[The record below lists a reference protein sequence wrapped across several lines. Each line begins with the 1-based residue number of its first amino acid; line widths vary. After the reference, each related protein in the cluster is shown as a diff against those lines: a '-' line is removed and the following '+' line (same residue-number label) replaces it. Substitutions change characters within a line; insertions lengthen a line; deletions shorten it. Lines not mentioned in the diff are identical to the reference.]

1 MTEPVWLKRLREDDA
16 LTARFKLRWLD
27 EGSRAGVRDL
37 ARQSWVG
44 RFAAEME
51 ALGLERIE
59 RAVPV
64 AVGLPRARRLSGI
77 DDAAL
82 LWFDA
87 ADGGLHAGFTAAFP
101 PALWAPLGTSAAS
114 ITEALAPYA
123 VVEPPRVPELPRV
136 VRSLKDAAPEH
147 REAIEQVCEHYDRWL
162 DDATWAN
169 AHDDDPWP
177 DYAPARN
184 ALQRTVQ
191 LREAGQEVPSRTP
204 SRGYRTLFSQSALTV
219 EYHPLSVVFVARYAP
234 APSGLNR
241 DAWVSLFGPS
251 LPSDVP
257 LDLAA
262 SLLRSGNLLVADLS
276 DQGPWQPWQTLG
288 RCALEPGE
296 PLSGEE
302 LRARFLAADTDGDA
316 RVMLLQLALHYEQS
330 WVLFDLALAAPDL
343 CREPAYEPYFRKLL
357 PASFFD
363 VA

>member
-16 LTARFKLRWLD
+16 LTARFQLRWLD

-51 ALGLERIE
+51 ARGLERIE

-64 AVGLPRARRLSGI
+64 AIGSRARVGSRAPKTPRCSGS
-77 DDAAL
+77 
-82 LWFDA
+82 
-87 ADGGLHAGFTAAFP
+87 TP
-101 PALWAPLGTSAAS
+101 P
-114 ITEALAPYA
+114 TEASTRASPPGSRLRCGRRSAPA
-123 VVEPPRVPELPRV
+123 PRRSPRRSRPTPSSSLRACRSPRV

-147 REAIEQVCEHYDRWL
+147 REVIEQVCEHYDRWL

-191 LREAGQEVPSRTP
+191 LREAGQEIASRTP
-204 SRGYRTLFSQSALTV
+204 SRGYRTLFSQSALTI

-234 APSGLNR
+234 APSGLSR
-241 DAWVSLFGPS
+241 DAWASLFGPS
-251 LPSDVP
+251 LPTDMP

-262 SLLRSGNLLVADLS
+262 SLLRSGNLLVTDLS

-296 PLSGEE
+296 PLSGDD

-316 RVMLLQLALHYEQS
+316 RVMLLQLALYYEQS

-357 PASFFD
+357 PASFFE